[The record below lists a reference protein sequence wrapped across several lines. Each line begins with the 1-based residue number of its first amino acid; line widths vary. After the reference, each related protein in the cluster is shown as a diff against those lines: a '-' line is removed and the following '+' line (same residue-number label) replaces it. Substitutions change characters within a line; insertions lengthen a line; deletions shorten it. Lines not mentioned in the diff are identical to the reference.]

1 MNRVSLGLISDTHG
15 LVRPEALEALRGCD
29 LILHAGDIGRPE
41 VLAAL
46 GTVARVVAVRGNN
59 DRGAWAKN
67 LPQRRSLKLGEVR
80 VHLLHA
86 VKDLDIELAQ
96 VALVVSGHSHRPL
109 IDRRDGVLF
118 VNPGSAGPRRF
129 KLPVS
134 VARCEIVGG
143 RVEASLVPLAIA
155 DRAHIPIRRISR

>member
-1 MNRVSLGLISDTHG
+1 
-15 LVRPEALEALRGCD
+15 
-29 LILHAGDIGRPE
+29 
-41 VLAAL
+41 AL

-86 VKDLDIELAQ
+86 VKDLDIDLAQ
-96 VALVVSGHSHRPL
+96 VAVVVSGHSHRPM
-109 IDRRDGVLF
+109 IDRRDGVWF

-143 RVEASLVPLAIA
+143 RIEASLVPLAIA